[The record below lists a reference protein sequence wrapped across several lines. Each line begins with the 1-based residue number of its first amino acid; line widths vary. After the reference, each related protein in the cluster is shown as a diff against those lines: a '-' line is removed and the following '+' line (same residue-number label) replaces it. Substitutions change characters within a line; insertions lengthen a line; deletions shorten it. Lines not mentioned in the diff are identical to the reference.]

1 MTRPVTRPI
10 LRWHGGKY
18 RLAPW
23 IISHFPPHR
32 VYVEP
37 YGGAA
42 SVLLRKPPAYAE
54 IYNDLDDEVVNL
66 FRVLRDPQRAARLLH
81 LLELTPFARE
91 EFELSYIPARQ
102 HVERARRLVALSYMG
117 FGANAHAMGG
127 GTGTGRRTGF
137 RSNSNRSHTTPALN
151 WRNYPAALP
160 AAIERLQGV
169 VIEKRPALEVMTQHD
184 GLATLHYVD
193 PPYMPESRSPSN
205 KYDLKY
211 RAYRHELTEADHAE
225 LLGALQQLE
234 GMVVL
239 SGYRTELYDSL
250 LIDWERHETK
260 AYADGARPRT
270 ECLWLNPA
278 ASAACRRPMQH
289 QIFGAEAAQ

>member
-1 MTRPVTRPI
+1 MIERRQVSEAEALEQAALAHCVFPLVPMTEVHRYGPRIYVR
-10 LRWHGGKY
+10 GEGV
-18 RLAPW
+18 RLWDADG
-23 IISHFPPHR
+23 R
-32 VYVEP
+32 EY
-37 YGGAA
+37 
-42 SVLLRKPPAYAE
+42 
-54 IYNDLDDEVVNL
+54 LDMM
-66 FRVLRDPQRAARLLH
+66 
-81 LLELTPFARE
+81 
-91 EFELSYIPARQ
+91 S
-102 HVERARRLVALSYMG
+102 
-117 FGANAHAMGG
+117 
-127 GTGTGRRTGF
+127 
-137 RSNSNRSHTTPALN
+137 SHTRANSLGYGN
-151 WRNYPAALP
+151 REIASAVG
-160 AAIERLQGV
+160 EQ
-169 VIEKRPALEVMTQHD
+169 
-184 GLATLHYVD
+184 LATLHYVD